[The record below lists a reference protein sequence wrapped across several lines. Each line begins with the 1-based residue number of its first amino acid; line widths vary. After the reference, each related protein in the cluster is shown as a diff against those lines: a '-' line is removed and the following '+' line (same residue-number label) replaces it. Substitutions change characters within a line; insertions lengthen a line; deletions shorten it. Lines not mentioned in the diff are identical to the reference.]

1 MFKIHHT
8 FFFTSCRRRILGLS
22 SGIERLGNIRWDL
35 ACCLLLAWII
45 CYFCVWKGVKSTGKA
60 QSKLFLLDI
69 MSFKVKQNGRKTLTV
84 SLSQVVYFTALFPYV
99 MLVVLLVRG
108 LTLPGAKD
116 GIVFYLYP
124 DPSRLLDPQVKQLH
138 LHPAA
143 LRLIIRIIFY
153 KTSEQ

>member
-1 MFKIHHT
+1 
-8 FFFTSCRRRILGLS
+8 
-22 SGIERLGNIRWDL
+22 
-35 ACCLLLAWII
+35 
-45 CYFCVWKGVKSTGKA
+45 
-60 QSKLFLLDI
+60 
-69 MSFKVKQNGRKTLTV
+69 MSFKVKQNGQKTLTV